1 MRKSLSHIAQEIANR
16 EDELSYCFSK
26 KKSRVN
32 RLGKRNKRETGAKG
46 NGEATGRESR
56 HQAFLVLALR
66 RTRGV
71 TLGSSL
77 NVTGLDIFK
86 VLKSFSPLNPDDDTC

>member
-1 MRKSLSHIAQEIANR
+1 MLLQ
-16 EDELSYCFSK
+16 K
-26 KKSRVN
+26 KKQGQQIREEK
-32 RLGKRNKRETGAKG
+32 LRETGANG

-56 HQAFLVLALR
+56 HQAFLVLALG